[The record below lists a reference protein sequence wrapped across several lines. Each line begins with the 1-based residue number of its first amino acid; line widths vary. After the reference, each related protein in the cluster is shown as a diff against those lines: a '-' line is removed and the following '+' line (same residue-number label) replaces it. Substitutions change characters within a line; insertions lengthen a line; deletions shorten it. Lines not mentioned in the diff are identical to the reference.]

1 MTTSTLGRR
10 AVACHI
16 ASYTAVQL
24 AAAIGITRAFDDHTT
39 RITGGTVVTKTILAT
54 SNEA

>member
-10 AVACHI
+10 AVACHV

-24 AAAIGITRAFDDHTT
+24 AAAIGITRAFSP
-39 RITGGTVVTKTILAT
+39 RITEATGGTVVTMPR
-54 SNEA
+54 

>member
-10 AVACHI
+10 AVACHV

-24 AAAIGITRAFDDHTT
+24 AAAIGITRAFAPP
-39 RITGGTVVTKTILAT
+39 RITEATGGTVVTMPR
-54 SNEA
+54 